1 MYLDN
6 MYFVENIIMAIS
18 VLLFI
23 KSADILVEKN
33 NKYLLKS
40 GVLTILGVLA
50 YQGTIGLF
58 FTYVVL
64 FSILKNDKNIKQ
76 IIYFLINLQVISL

>member
-1 MYLDN
+1 
-6 MYFVENIIMAIS
+6 MAIS

-23 KSADILVEKN
+23 KAADILVEKN

-76 IIYFLINLQVISL
+76 ISISYNRVIVKKYNE